1 MTDKNAIWK
10 WLVLLL
16 AVTGSLIF
24 VSPPSEKIS
33 LGIDLAGGTSFTLE
47 LDSHKVVEDIKLD
60 SPNFTDADVQRELK
74 RRMDGAQERALEVIR
89 NRVDAIGGREPIIY
103 PYKDNRI
110 IVQLPEASEEDAKQ
124 AETTLKS

>member
-1 MTDKNAIWK
+1 MTDKNAIWQ

-47 LDSHKVVEDIKLD
+47 LDNNKVIEDIKID
-60 SPNFTDADVQRELK
+60 SPDFSEADVQRELK
-74 RRMDGAQERALEVIR
+74 RRMDGAQDRAFGSAQQR
-89 NRVDAIGGREPIIY
+89 GGSRCPC
-103 PYKDNRI
+103 
-110 IVQLPEASEEDAKQ
+110 
-124 AETTLKS
+124 